1 MATEKKIPAIEEKE
15 KVKPIILKMEDGEE
29 FTLEFSRE
37 SIRFAEARGFDID
50 EVAKYPMTR
59 VPELFWYAFR
69 MHHPRI
75 SKEQAER
82 ILIDDMGGMPKG
94 MAERLGQLYAAPFE
108 ALSQDDEGEGKNCKV
123 TVEM

>member
-1 MATEKKIPAIEEKE
+1 MATEKKTSTIETKE
-15 KVKPIILKMEDGEE
+15 KVKPIILRMENGEE
-29 FTLEFSRE
+29 FTLEFNRD
-37 SIRFAEARGFDID
+37 SIRFAEQRGFDID
-50 EVAKYPMTR
+50 EVSKYPMTR

-82 ILIDDMGGMPKG
+82 ILIDDMGGLPKG

-108 ALSQDDEGEGKNCKV
+108 ALSNDDEGEAKNSRV

>member
-1 MATEKKIPAIEEKE
+1 MATEKKIQTIEEKE

-108 ALSQDDEGEGKNCKV
+108 ALSSDDGERKNCKV